1 MLSESWGRAKVRG
14 VSESSDEGKSDEH
27 TQALGPNSNNDI
39 GASPFKNLAPA
50 NNKAIRASEQL
61 RSRGPIRVQL
71 RELLASESDT
81 FLIGEL
87 RDLTRLSHRIGFI
100 APHVVA
106 RKEDAVGRNNVAWLE
121 QHHITDDN
129 LADGDQ
135 SFSTVADDLYKAMLF
150 LLIESPKLPRPL
162 PVVQRANNDGD

>member
-1 MLSESWGRAKVRG
+1 MLSESRGRAKVGG
-14 VSESSDEGKSDEH
+14 VSESSGERKSDEH
-27 TQALGPNSNNDI
+27 TQVLGSNSNNDI
-39 GASPFKNLAPA
+39 GASPFKKLALA
-50 NNKAIRASEQL
+50 KNKAIRASEQL

-71 RELLASESDT
+71 RDPLVSESDA

-87 RDLTRLSHRIGFI
+87 RDLTRLSRCTKFI
-100 APHVVA
+100 APHVA
-106 RKEDAVGRNNVAWLE
+106 TRKEDAIAWNNVAWLE

-135 SFSTVADDLYKAMLF
+135 SFSTVADDLNEAMLF
-150 LLIESPKLPRPL
+150 LLIKGPKLPRLL